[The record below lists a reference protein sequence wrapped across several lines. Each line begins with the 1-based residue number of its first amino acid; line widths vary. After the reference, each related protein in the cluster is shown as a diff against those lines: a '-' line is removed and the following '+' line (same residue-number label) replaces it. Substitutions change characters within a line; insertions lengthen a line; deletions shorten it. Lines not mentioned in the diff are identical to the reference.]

1 MKRLGI
7 AAGLLAL
14 LVLGAAIGL
23 AAMAGGWLEWSAGDS
38 GDWGRFPRPP
48 VVELLDNGRQ
58 LRLLEDFAYIDP
70 HGRVWTA
77 PKDAVVDGA
86 SIPQV
91 FWTFTGGPL
100 DGKFR
105 NASIVH
111 DVACDRRAVPSD
123 EVHEMFYEAC
133 RCGGV
138 PENEAELLY
147 AAVYH
152 FGPHWEISEVEAPVV
167 VQAAQGKTRQM
178 KIRRRDSEIIKRE
191 TPTTEDRAALE
202 QFVREKK
209 RSLDDLKRW
218 RGKDRQSRHR
228 SAG

>member
-1 MKRLGI
+1 MKRIGI
-7 AAGLLAL
+7 VAGVLAVF
-14 LVLGAAIGL
+14 VLGVAIGL
-23 AAMAGGWLEWSAGDS
+23 AAMAGGWLEWSGGAS
-38 GDWGRFPRPP
+38 GDWGKFPRPP
-48 VVELLDNGRQ
+48 VAELLDNGRE

-70 HGRVWTA
+70 HGTVWTA

-100 DGKFR
+100 EGKFR

-123 EVHEMFYEAC
+123 KVHQMFYEAC

-138 PENEAELLY
+138 PENEAKLLY

-152 FGPHWEISEVEAPVV
+152 FGPDWEISEVEAPVV
-167 VQAAQGKTRQM
+167 VETAKGKTRRM
-178 KIRRRDSEIIKRE
+178 KIHRKDSEIIKRE
-191 TPTTEDRAALE
+191 TPTTEDRKALE
-202 QFVREKK
+202 QFVGEKQ
-209 RSLDDLKRW
+209 RSLDDLKQW
-218 RGKDRQSRHR
+218 RGKGR
-228 SAG
+228 